1 MPGTLPSIGAGPE
14 TDGERITPLMIKKR
28 QMERSKSA
36 RAEKTRAALEAIE
49 AGFGKF
55 EAPLRD
61 AAAEHAI
68 YVEETVETFR
78 RKDEILE
85 KRLVEERARREQISV
100 SFLSLLKDMTVELE
114 AHCNSQ
120 RRQSYERLND
130 RFAKTAARLSA
141 LQERIP
147 RECEEMVTDITK
159 QTDELF

>member
-1 MPGTLPSIGAGPE
+1 M
-14 TDGERITPLMIKKR
+14 
-28 QMERSKSA
+28 
-36 RAEKTRAALEAIE
+36 
-49 AGFGKF
+49 
-55 EAPLRD
+55 
-61 AAAEHAI
+61 
-68 YVEETVETFR
+68 ETFR

-120 RRQSYERLND
+120 RRQSCERLND

-159 QTDELF
+159 QTDELRAKVDRFLVEDVAGENTECKQRHSVLMEAIGNSAVSPYTHTKCFKEST